1 MSDQEQTEIR
11 KKGLAKMS
19 EVYGWE
25 MSDGPGDYFAHT
37 CDQVFGTVWTR
48 EGLTNRDRRLLL
60 LGALAASGQDDV
72 AEIQAGAAL
81 SNGELTPHQL
91 EEISCSSATT
101 SAGRWAPRCTS
112 CSARSSRTSRNNRPR
127 PPSDPGAS
135 CTRLTGPFE
144 TRRLASSRD
153 ALRDQDVSR
162 NHPLDP

>member
-25 MSDGPGDYFAHT
+25 MSDGPGDYFEHT

-48 EGLTNRDRRLLL
+48 EGLSNRDRRLLL
-60 LGALAASGQDDV
+60 FGALAASGQEDV

-91 EEISCSSATT
+91 EEISLFLCYYVGWPLGTKMHFMF
-101 SAGRWAPRCTS
+101 GKVIK
-112 CSARSSRTSRNNRPR
+112 N
-127 PPSDPGAS
+127 
-135 CTRLTGPFE
+135 FE
-144 TRRLASSRD
+144 KQQAK
-153 ALRDQDVSR
+153 AAE
-162 NHPLDP
+162 